1 VTRVLA
7 TAGHVDHGKSTL
19 VRALTGMEPD
29 RWAEERKRGMTI
41 DLGYAWT
48 TLEDGTEL
56 AFVDVPGH
64 ERFIG
69 NMLTGL
75 GPVPAVLFVV
85 AADGGWSRQSAEHL
99 AAIDALGLRHGVL
112 AVTRSDLADPQPAI
126 RESLDHIGQS
136 SLGKIEAV
144 AVSGRTGAGLPE
156 LRSALT
162 TLVGTLP
169 APDVDA
175 RVRLWIDR
183 SFSVRGSG
191 TVVTGTL
198 DAGTITVGDTLLLGG
213 REVTVRSVRSL
224 GRDRSSVPAV
234 ARVALNL
241 RGVAVTEVG
250 RGDVLLTQGDWHHTR
265 TVDVRLDRTDR
276 VPARLVLHVGTASVP
291 VHVRPLGAQT
301 ARLTLP
307 RELPILP
314 GDRAVLRDPGRHA
327 VAAGVE
333 VLDADPPALRRR
345 GSATARAADLAA
357 GRPTPYQE
365 LARRGMV
372 RRRHLE
378 SLGIAIVDP
387 ADVHEH
393 AGWLVTDAVWRGW
406 VAAAPDVVRHWA
418 AAHPL
423 DPAMPRAAL
432 ARRLALPD
440 DALVG
445 PLAAAAELADG
456 GGRVAGRHARPRRG
470 RRPHAR
476 VALVRGPV
484 PRTRTRRARRLD
496 ARPARARRRDQGA
509 AAARPR
515 RRHRAPARRAR
526 PRVRAAAH
534 TPPAVHHQPGPAG
547 PRHHPPGRD
556 PAARVPG
563 PHRPYRTAR
572 RPAAPDLSRRTVAH
586 PLNCV
591 ACQVV
596 PPSWVV
602 YSSVRSAPIAYPS
615 APEVNCSPS
624 PRTGNVAVGRQW
636 TPPSPVT

>member
-378 SLGIAIVDP
+378 SLGIAIDDP

-456 GGRVAGRHARPRRG
+456 GGRVAASPAATLGPAEDAVRTLESRLSEDPFRAPERDELADLMLG
-470 RRPHAR
+470 RRELA
-476 VALVRGPV
+476 AA
-484 PRTRTRRARRLD
+484 TKARRLLVLD
-496 ARPARARRRDQGA
+496 ADI
-509 AAARPR
+509 
-515 RRHRAPARRAR
+515 
-526 PRVRAAAH
+526 VLL
-534 TPPAVHHQPGPAG
+534 PG
-547 PRHHPPGRD
+547 
-556 PAARVPG
+556 
-563 PHRPYRTAR
+563 
-572 RPAAPDLSRRTVAH
+572 APDLAFERLRTLPQPFTISQARQALATTRRVAI
-586 PLNCV
+586 PLL
-591 ACQVV
+591 
-596 PPSWVV
+596 
-602 YSSVRSAPIAYPS
+602 
-615 APEVNCSPS
+615 EFLD
-624 PRTGNVAVGRQW
+624 RTGRTERLDGQLRRISAGG
-636 TPPSPVT
+636 PSLTR